1 LGLTAARCW
10 STAGA
15 LLALSV
21 GFGLPAA
28 AEPPAVP
35 ILGISEFKIGALN
48 HDTTGLWSGFN
59 VERSGVDANVE
70 VLFLP
75 LAKTF
80 GGYLRP
86 AIGATVNFNGDT
98 SKAYADLRWEIESA
112 SGVFFALGMGA
123 AIHDGELGIH
133 TGQKALGSRVL
144 FHPSGEFGYRFDG
157 VHSISVFFDHIS
169 NGYSRRDND
178 GMDTIG
184 VRFGRRLVPF
194 SAPPTDDGAIAD
206 FSGLYVGAMTG
217 YQLERADWR
226 ASSISP
232 SRADA
237 DDFHWAGLL
246 GYSWQSGRGVFGIE
260 VDASPVESSLSA
272 VCVAPLISCGMDTRG
287 VYSVRPRFGWVLG
300 SHAMVYGTGGLAI
313 VNWDGA
319 AANGATGQRL
329 GSGSATNFGV
339 AVGAGIELKLT
350 SNLAAR
356 AEIMHYGVPGK
367 DLFIS
372 GVGATTDQ
380 FQSTAARAGFSWYFK

>member
-1 LGLTAARCW
+1 M
-10 STAGA
+10 
-15 LLALSV
+15 
-21 GFGLPAA
+21 
-28 AEPPAVP
+28 
-35 ILGISEFKIGALN
+35 
-48 HDTTGLWSGFN
+48 
-59 VERSGVDANVE
+59 
-70 VLFLP
+70 LFLP

-86 AIGATVNFNGDT
+86 AIGATVNFDGNT
-98 SKAYADLRWEIESA
+98 SKAYADLRWEIELP

-123 AIHDGELGIH
+123 AIHDGELGIN

-144 FHPSGEFGYRFDG
+144 FHPSGELGYRFDG

-194 SAPPTDDGAIAD
+194 SAPPTNDGAIAD
-206 FSGLYVGAMTG
+206 FSGLYVGAMAG

-226 ASSISP
+226 APSLSP

-260 VDASPVESSLSA
+260 VDASPAARFLSA
-272 VCVAPLISCGMDTRG
+272 TCVAPSTSCQMDVHG
-287 VYSVRPRFGWVLG
+287 FYSVRPRFGWVIDR
-300 SHAMVYGTGGLAI
+300 AMIYGTGGLAI
-313 VNWDGA
+313 ANWDSTA
-319 AANGATGQRL
+319 VNTATGQRL
-329 GSGSATNFGV
+329 GSISATNFGV
-339 AVGAGIELKLT
+339 AVGAGIELRLT

-372 GVGATTDQ
+372 GVGTTTDQ
-380 FQSTAARAGFSWYFK
+380 FQSTAVRAGFSWYFK